1 MPNLKNY
8 TSTVSARQSISN
20 IEHKLAI
27 HGASS
32 ISKWFDANGCT
43 AGLCFALLS
52 NGQAM
57 TYKVPANVDKVEK
70 RFLANRSRHPKTKED
85 KERLRKQAERTAWK
99 IMSDWIDI
107 QLSLIEMDQV
117 EASEVF
123 LPYVFDGQETY
134 YEYLK
139 KNNFKQIPQL
149 THSPVNRI

>member
-8 TSTVSARQSISN
+8 TSTVSVRQSISN
-20 IEHKLAI
+20 IEHKLAV

-32 ISKWFDANGCT
+32 ISKWFDDCGCT
-43 AGLCFALLS
+43 AGLCFVLSS
-52 NGQAM
+52 NGKTM

-70 RFLANRSRHPKTKED
+70 RFLAKRSRPPRTKEG
-85 KERLRKQAERTAWK
+85 KEKLRKQAERTAWK

-117 EASEVF
+117 EASEIF
-123 LPYVFDGQETY
+123 LPYLFDGNETY

-149 THSPVNRI
+149 THDPVNRI